1 MIKYNSDNEVLEALK
16 KEFSRDSEK
25 VLSIGYGKGKK
36 DLVYLSVESVRA
48 RLDDVL
54 GLNWNWETIETV
66 YSQFIKAPSKQKL
79 DDGSYGVPAGAG
91 PVSIP
96 TVSVTGR
103 LTLHLPSGIAVF
115 RDGNGGSSLDKG
127 TGPGDPEKIAAS
139 DAFKRAAWFFGIG
152 AYLRNG
158 TASIDNTSVMDSSRQ
173 GFIPQVPNQQ
183 QQNWNRNTTV
193 GGVVPHNNTFTG
205 PTNHQQEPIIHQTGG
220 LKPGRP

>member
-1 MIKYNSDNEVLEALK
+1 MIKYNSDNEVLDALK
-16 KEFSRDSEK
+16 KDFSRDAEK
-25 VLSIGYGKGKK
+25 VLSIGYGKNKK

-54 GLNWNWETIETV
+54 GLNWNWETIETS

-79 DDGSYGVPAGAG
+79 PDGSYGVPAGAE

-103 LTLHLPSGIAVF
+103 LTIHLPSGLTVF

-152 AYLRNG
+152 AYLRNN
-158 TASIDNTSVMDSSRQ
+158 TSSLDNTNVIENTLKPNILINRQ
-173 GFIPQVPNQQ
+173 HQQPNVGILPAGILP
-183 QQNWNRNTTV
+183 NTTYIN
-193 GGVVPHNNTFTG
+193 PSNY
-205 PTNHQQEPIIHQTGG
+205 QSSEPVIHHTGG
-220 LKPGRP
+220 LKPNRS